1 MVTQRNITVAT
12 IHTTSVVVSIIQTYS
27 SCTLYF
33 HYYLS
38 ARPRVLFTHSLTN
51 VNTGLSESKVAKLR
65 QCSAWLRSVYYILQM
80 CRSVYT
86 VEAVLEHISWNTFP
100 GHHHA
105 IIQSL
110 LLDGRIQSWEMT
122 WLIWSMVGR
131 ERECNQS
138 VNDVIHFLLSIVVG
152 EMYNWYFVI
161 TSAIQGCGPDGFIV
175 LPLNDRTIL
184 FL

>member
-51 VNTGLSESKVAKLR
+51 VYTGLSERKVAKLR
-65 QCSAWLRSVYYILQM
+65 ECSAWLRSVYYILQM

-86 VEAVLEHISWNTFP
+86 VEAVLEHISWSSSRHYSEFAARRSDPVLGNDMADMIN
-100 GHHHA
+100 GWK
-105 IIQSL
+105 
-110 LLDGRIQSWEMT
+110 G
-122 WLIWSMVGR
+122 
-131 ERECNQS
+131 ERMQS
-138 VNDVIHFLLSIVVG
+138 VGQWRHSFPSKYSGGRNV
-152 EMYNWYFVI
+152 
-161 TSAIQGCGPDGFIV
+161 
-175 LPLNDRTIL
+175 
-184 FL
+184 